1 MKEFLSVMSVL
12 IIFSVSVYFL
22 CGEIKDNIAQTVS
35 LLNEDD
41 NYTVI
46 LDAGHGGED
55 GGCVAY
61 DDTLEKDINLAIS
74 EDVALFFDLF
84 GIRYVQIRTED
95 ISVGDNS
102 LKTVKERK
110 TSDILHRYD
119 VVNSYGNSI
128 LLSIHQNMYSV
139 EKYKGTQV
147 FYSPNDTAS
156 QMLAECIQASIRTNL
171 QPDNDRKVK
180 ASGDSIYLLYKAQRP
195 SVMVE
200 CGFFSNMSELGKLKN
215 KAYQC
220 QMAYFIT
227 KGLINYS
234 MIKD

>member
-1 MKEFLSVMSVL
+1 MKEFLSVISVL

-41 NYTVI
+41 NYTII

-61 DDTLEKDINLAIS
+61 DDTLEKDVNLAIS
-74 EDVALFFDLF
+74 EDVALFFDIF
-84 GIRYVQIRTED
+84 GIKYVQIRTED

-156 QMLAECIQASIRTNL
+156 QTLAECIQSSIRTNL

-200 CGFFSNMSELGKLKN
+200 CGFFSNMSELEKLKN
-215 KAYQC
+215 KTYQC

>member
-35 LLNEDD
+35 LLSEND

-119 VVNSYGNSI
+119 IVNSYENSI

-156 QMLAECIQASIRTNL
+156 QMLAECIQSSIRTNL

-180 ASGDSIYLLYKAQRP
+180 ASGNSIYLLYKAQRP

-200 CGFFSNMSELGKLKN
+200 CGFFSNMSELEKLKN